1 MTTPLEQ
8 PSRPQGPAASPRPVP
23 ASQPASTFQPAPT
36 SQSAPTARTA
46 PVAQTVSA
54 PQPVRTPRTGRGT
67 ASVLPAQP
75 IDRGDRRRGLQLV
88 LGILLFLGTQILM
101 GVVAGLLTTATGGA
115 AAEGPAPWARLV
127 SACLGAAVAV
137 VGYLGIVGRIG
148 ARPGLGLRGPGKAA
162 ELAWGLA
169 IGAGLIGLSVGLIAL
184 LGGYRVTGLA
194 SSPQLLV
201 PLAIGLGAGFVEEIA
216 FRGILLRLLEAWL
229 GSWAALAITA
239 GMFGVMHLANPG
251 ASVVTA
257 IGLVIEAGILLGA
270 AYLLTR
276 RLWLAIGI
284 HIAWNTLQAG
294 VFSSAVSGTGTQ
306 SGLLLAETSGPTW
319 LNGGTMGIEGSLVS
333 VLLGLAAGLVMLVL
347 AVRRG
352 HLLPSVRA
360 ARAAGDKADGAGWTA
375 P

>member
-8 PSRPQGPAASPRPVP
+8 PSRPQGPAASPRPAP
-23 ASQPASTFQPAPT
+23 ASQPAPT
-36 SQSAPTARTA
+36 PRTA

-54 PQPVRTPRTGRGT
+54 PRPVRTPRTGWGT

-360 ARAAGDKADGAGWTA
+360 ARAAGDKADGAG
-375 P
+375 